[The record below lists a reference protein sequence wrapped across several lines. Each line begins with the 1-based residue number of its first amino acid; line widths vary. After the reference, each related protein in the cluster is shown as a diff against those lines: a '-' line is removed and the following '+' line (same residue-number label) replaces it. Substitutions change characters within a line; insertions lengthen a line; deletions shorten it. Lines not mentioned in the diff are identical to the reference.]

1 MKLRLLWI
9 VLAALLLESH
19 AAPRGGSSKPKT
31 PKLKATPTPNPPPPP
46 PKVSAPPHISPQKP
60 QPNPGDLPQLLNPGP
75 KAHLLR
81 PPPRYPIRPIPWVY
95 DYHTS
100 TSSAKPSRSSA
111 AKPGASSHPSDPEPS
126 DDPDAE
132 SPPSHHHSRPSN
144 EPSDEHTG
152 NSPPSSDPELDLD
165 PSDEPTGNSDGSGHD
180 PDADDPDGN
189 SSTSS
194 DHDSDPDNEELIS
207 EEIPNEELLAR
218 KRKRSMLDETFAH
231 TPTSLYPAQPV
242 SDPPAYHLSSGTG
255 RFTS

>member
-1 MKLRLLWI
+1 MKLWLLWI

-19 AAPRGGSSKPKT
+19 AAPRGGGSKPKT
-31 PKLKATPTPNPPPPP
+31 PKLKATPNPPPLPPKVPTPPPNPPPPP
-46 PKVSAPPHISPQKP
+46 PKVSAPPHIP
-60 QPNPGDLPQLLNPGP
+60 QPQIPGDLPQLPNLGP

-81 PPPRYPIRPIPWVY
+81 PPPRYPIRPIPWY
-95 DYHTS
+95 GYHTS
-100 TSSAKPSRSSA
+100 TSGTKPSRSSA

-144 EPSDEHTG
+144 KPSDEHTG

-194 DHDSDPDNEELIS
+194 DHDSDPDNEELTG

-218 KRKRSMLDETFAH
+218 KRKRSMVRVRSRKMGDRAAH
-231 TPTSLYPAQPV
+231 T
-242 SDPPAYHLSSGTG
+242 
-255 RFTS
+255 